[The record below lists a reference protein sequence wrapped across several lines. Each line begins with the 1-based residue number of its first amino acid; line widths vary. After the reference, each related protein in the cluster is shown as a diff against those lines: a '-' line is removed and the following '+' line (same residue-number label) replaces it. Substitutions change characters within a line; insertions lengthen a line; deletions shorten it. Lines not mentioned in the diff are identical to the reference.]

1 MTGPHPAVAQ
11 VRSAV
16 RTALADIAAD
26 AVVLVAVSGGADSMA
41 LAAATAF
48 EARGAPWRCAGVVV
62 DHQLQ
67 RGSAEVATRVA
78 SLLRSLGLDPVLE
91 ATAEVTGVGGPEAA
105 ARRARYAAIE
115 RAAESVGATCVLIGH
130 TLDDQAESVLL
141 GLARGSG
148 ARSIRGMAAVSGL
161 YRRPL
166 LEVDRATTRAACV
179 AEGIAV
185 WDDPH
190 NADDAFTRVRLR
202 NRVMPGLE
210 REVGPGVAAALAR
223 TATMLREDDE
233 ALEQWAAAVREAA
246 RCLDDHG
253 RDALDVEVLAEAP
266 AAVRRRVMRA
276 EALESGVPGGDLR
289 ASHLADIDALV
300 TLWKGQ
306 GAVHLPGGVRATRDC
321 GRLQL
326 WPWDAAAVQD

>member
-1 MTGPHPAVAQ
+1 MTGPHPAVAR
-11 VRSAV
+11 VRGAV
-16 RTALADIAAD
+16 RASLDDLEAD
-26 AVVLVAVSGGADSMA
+26 AVVLVAVSGGADSLA

-48 EARGAPWRCAGVVV
+48 ESRSAPWRCAGVVV

-67 RGSAEVATRVA
+67 PGSAEVASRVA
-78 SLLRSLGLDPVLE
+78 KLLRGIGLDPVVE
-91 ATAEVTGVGGPEAA
+91 ATAEVTGEGGPEAA

-115 RAAESVGATCVLIGH
+115 MASESVGATCVLIGH

-148 ARSIRGMAAVSGL
+148 ARSLRGMAAVSGL

-166 LEVDRATTRAACV
+166 LEVDRVTTRAACA
-179 AEGIAV
+179 AEGLDV

-190 NADDAFTRVRLR
+190 NLDDAFARVRLR

-210 REVGPGVAAALAR
+210 RDIGPGVAAALAR
-223 TATMLREDDE
+223 TAAMLREDDE
-233 ALEQWAAAVREAA
+233 ALEQWAAVVRAAA
-246 RCLDDHG
+246 RCSDDHG

-276 EALESGVPGGDLR
+276 EALGCGVPGGDLR
-289 ASHLADIDALV
+289 ASHLADVDALV
-300 TLWKGQ
+300 TQWKGQ

-321 GRLQL
+321 GRLRL
-326 WPWDAAAVQD
+326 APWDAAPGLE